1 MQIKSK
7 FLILGASGLIGYNFF
22 LYYFKKKNIECYGSV
37 RSILKKKKFKNKYK
51 NNIIILKN
59 LNSIKKVINKL
70 KPNVVMNCIGITK
83 HVDKNL
89 SLKKILKINYILPK
103 NLAKFCKVHKIKFV
117 HLSSDCVYSG
127 IKEKNYFYS
136 ENSKKDAVDR
146 YGLSKSRSEMLV
158 KPAIVVRTST
168 VGIEK
173 FSNYGLFN
181 WFKNKKNVCDGFYN
195 AYFTGLPTIVL
206 AEMIYLLLLKAPHY
220 SGLINIAGPRISKY
234 LFLKKVKKSLKKNI
248 TILKKGKPILDRS
261 LSSKKFEKLTN
272 VAIQS
277 KFSWNL
283 LIKKMLSF
291 NYD

>member
-1 MQIKSK
+1 M
-7 FLILGASGLIGYNFF
+7 
-22 LYYFKKKNIECYGSV
+22 
-37 RSILKKKKFKNKYK
+37 
-51 NNIIILKN
+51 
-59 LNSIKKVINKL
+59 
-70 KPNVVMNCIGITK
+70 
-83 HVDKNL
+83 
-89 SLKKILKINYILPK
+89 
-103 NLAKFCKVHKIKFV
+103 
-117 HLSSDCVYSG
+117 
-127 IKEKNYFYS
+127 
-136 ENSKKDAVDR
+136 
-146 YGLSKSRSEMLV
+146 
-158 KPAIVVRTST
+158 
-168 VGIEK
+168 
-173 FSNYGLFN
+173 FN